1 MAVVPPT
8 IGQAREI
15 LRAGLHEICESKLT
29 VGGYLPDAIEL
40 AFANILKLLDAMEPT
55 AGAQSGRSEAAI

>member
-1 MAVVPPT
+1 MPQT

-15 LRAGLHEICESKLT
+15 LRASLHEIRECELT

-40 AFANILKLLDAMEPT
+40 ALAHRFGQCDLTDTE
-55 AGAQSGRSEAAI
+55 QRAAKP

>member
-1 MAVVPPT
+1 MPQT

-15 LRAGLHEICESKLT
+15 LRAGLHEIRECELT

-40 AFANILKLLDAMEPT
+40 ALASILKLLNRMDPEAGTAPGRAM
-55 AGAQSGRSEAAI
+55 RS